1 MVYPYVRFTP
11 SVAGVINR
19 MRGYRIQAAFILVC
33 ALSACGSAP
42 RRTAPPLYLNFN
54 PATQAYWTNPYWQAD
69 LFAAVQ
75 SAAHLPANTTSP
87 ATPGIHGAVRFTYD
101 NGAIKD
107 PEIVT
112 STGDPDLDKL
122 LLQQVVSAKAP
133 KPLGQHT
140 DQPHDF
146 ELPLDMPTYFEWF
159 ENNIY
164 AAIDRKKGY
173 SKDAILKNIMGITA
187 VDFDYLDGKALN
199 IVIAKSSG
207 NKELDQISVGTVSN
221 AELPAAPTG
230 YTGKTLPL
238 QVIFCYDVNLA
249 KKCPTGK
256 NIMDVEGTRIRRVET
271 YYMYH

>member
-1 MVYPYVRFTP
+1 
-11 SVAGVINR
+11 

-140 DQPHDF
+140 DQPHEF
-146 ELPLDMPTYFEWF
+146 ELQLEMFTPYESFEY
-159 ENNIY
+159 NVY
-164 AAIDRKKGY
+164 VAIDNTAEY
-173 SKDAILKNIMGITA
+173 TSDTLLKNETGIATVA
-187 VDFDYLDGKALN
+187 FDYLDGKALN

-207 NKELDQISVGTVSN
+207 HSDLDQLSVKAVSSAVMPAPLPGYARKTVH
-221 AELPAAPTG
+221 
-230 YTGKTLPL
+230 L
-238 QVIFCYDVNLA
+238 QADVRYFIVTSFSEPNN
-249 KKCPTGK
+249 CPPGK
-256 NIMDVEGTRIRRVET
+256 NVIDVTGARIRRTAVVRN
-271 YYMYH
+271 